1 MAAGRRLTKL
11 MAAQASVLTI
21 MLAKHHPFAPASVI
35 AEEATQFGQLV
46 AECESCAV
54 EARSAKALRDP
65 VDRLFAAALEA
76 AEFARDIRAWRRVD
90 MAAWADIS
98 QRWAKE
104 RVRLLDHLSE
114 LSRRR
119 PRDVL

>member
-1 MAAGRRLTKL
+1 MSAVDGLSWWILSYSIGVR
-11 MAAQASVLTI
+11 I
-21 MLAKHHPFAPASVI
+21 PN
-35 AEEATQFGQLV
+35 AEWQFGQLV

-54 EARSAKALRDP
+54 EARSATALRDP
-65 VDRLFAAALEA
+65 VDRLLAAALEA
-76 AEFARDIRAWRRVD
+76 TEFARDIRAWRRVD